1 MQPASNY
8 GGAGYRYGGTA
19 RTRRA
24 DKTSAVFNKLAMT
37 NEEKILRK
45 NYGANYESQVQL
57 LDRGNSL
64 MQNRK
69 IGYRKVSTA
78 NMK

>member
-1 MQPASNY
+1 MIV
-8 GGAGYRYGGTA
+8 GGQDGSVTILVVAQLE
-19 RTRRA
+19 
-24 DKTSAVFNKLAMT
+24 DEAMT

-57 LDRGNSL
+57 HDRGSSL

-69 IGYRKVSTA
+69 MGNRKVSTA